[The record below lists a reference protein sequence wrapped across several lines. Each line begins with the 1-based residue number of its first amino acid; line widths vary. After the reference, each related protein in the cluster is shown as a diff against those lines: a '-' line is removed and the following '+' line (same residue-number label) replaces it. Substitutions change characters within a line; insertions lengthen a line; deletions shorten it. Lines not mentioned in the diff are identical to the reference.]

1 MSFKKPYLFSNITKN
16 QNVEKKILRWFVIL
30 TIIFSAVPVFSR
42 TLEVREGES
51 IQKAID
57 SLEKGDTVKVFPG
70 IYHEFVFVDKTH
82 FTLSGVIVNGKWP
95 VLDGLGKLNDGVI
108 GSGANFLIENFH
120 IKNYKANGV
129 MTQGA
134 GNITMRKLIV
144 ENTGIYGIYPT
155 MGTNVIVEDTV
166 SLGIADAAI
175 YIGMCHNVDVRRNE
189 VYGSVIGIEIEN
201 STNVLIEGNT
211 VYDNSAGIVAFALP
225 GLPLKKVE
233 NVIIR
238 KNFIFDNNHRNFA
251 EPGALVAGV
260 PPGIGIGVM
269 AGDEV
274 TIEGN
279 IIRRNSFAGIG
290 IGDNNLLPNS
300 KSPDPDV
307 EPNPDRNK
315 VLENVFIDNGK
326 RKWNDIISWLFYVI
340 RVIFSGNPIP
350 ESPNGGKVG
359 IFPEG
364 YDVVASGKGKD
375 NCLSSPDSVTKI
387 GTSDYGICNPI
398 DNTEKIKTMIGDPK
412 LGEAKSDARE
422 LGKQVFGAVCSGCH
436 SMTLRTVGPPIK
448 EIQEKYKK
456 DVYGVVSFASM
467 PKKVREGFIEMPSQK
482 YLGNEKLTA
491 VANYILNLKDEGA
504 KGVVK

>member
-1 MSFKKPYLFSNITKN
+1 MSFTKSFLSIQFNRNRNKFSHLWVVIGFLFFFTS
-16 QNVEKKILRWFVIL
+16 E
-30 TIIFSAVPVFSR
+30 VFSR
-42 TLEVREGES
+42 TVEVHEGES
-51 IQKAID
+51 IQKTID
-57 SLEKGDTVKVFPG
+57 SLDKGDTVKVFPG
-70 IYHEFVFVDKTH
+70 VYHEFLFVDKTH

-95 VLDGLGKLNDGVI
+95 ILDGEGKLNDGVI

-134 GNITMRKLIV
+134 GNIIMRKLIV

-155 MGTNVIVEDTV
+155 MGTNVLVEDTV

-315 VLENVFIDNGK
+315 ILSNVFIDNGV
-326 RKWNDIISWLFYVI
+326 RKWDDIVSWLFYVI
-340 RVIFSGNPIP
+340 RIVFSGNPIP

-359 IFPEG
+359 IFPDG

-375 NCLSSPDSVTKI
+375 NCLVSPDAVTKI
-387 GTSDYGICNPI
+387 GTSSYGICNPKE
-398 DNTEKIKTMIGDPK
+398 NTENIKTMIGDPRE
-412 LGEAKSDARE
+412 GEAKSDARG

-436 SMTLRTVGPPIK
+436 SMTIRTVGPPIR

-456 DVYGVVSFASM
+456 DVFGVVSFASM

-491 VANYILNLKDEGA
+491 VSNYILNLKDEGA
-504 KGVVK
+504 KGVAK

>member
-1 MSFKKPYLFSNITKN
+1 MSFKKLFLSNLSSQMRESLFHLCI
-16 QNVEKKILRWFVIL
+16 VIFL
-30 TIIFSAVPVFSR
+30 LFTFSSEIFSR
-42 TLEVREGES
+42 TIEVHEGES
-51 IQKAID
+51 IQKVID

-70 IYHEFVFVDKTH
+70 VYHEFLFVDKTH

-155 MGTNVIVEDTV
+155 MGTNVLIEDTV

-315 VLENVFIDNGK
+315 ILENVFIDNGV
-326 RKWNDIISWLFYVI
+326 RKWNDLVSWIFYVI
-340 RVIFSGNPIP
+340 RIIFSGNPIP

-359 IFPEG
+359 IFPDG

-375 NCLSSPDSVTKI
+375 NCLISPDSVTKI
-387 GTSDYGICNPI
+387 GTKDFGVCDTKDTS
-398 DNTEKIKTMIGDPK
+398 EKIKTMIGDPK
-412 LGEAKSDARE
+412 QGETKSDARE

-436 SMTLRTVGPPIK
+436 SMNIRTVGPPIK

-491 VANYILNLKDEGA
+491 VANYILNLKDEGN
-504 KGVVK
+504 KGVTK

>member
-1 MSFKKPYLFSNITKN
+1 MSFTKSFLSIQFNRNRNKFYHLWVVIGFLFFFTS
-16 QNVEKKILRWFVIL
+16 E
-30 TIIFSAVPVFSR
+30 VFSR
-42 TLEVREGES
+42 TVEVYDGES
-51 IQKAID
+51 IQKTID
-57 SLEKGDTVKVFPG
+57 SLDKGDTVKVFPG
-70 IYHEFVFVDKTH
+70 VYHEFLFVDKTH

-95 VLDGLGKLNDGVI
+95 ILDGEGKLNDGVI

-134 GNITMRKLIV
+134 GNIIMRKLIV

-155 MGTNVIVEDTV
+155 MGTNVLVEDTV

-315 VLENVFIDNGK
+315 ILENVFIDNGV
-326 RKWNDIISWLFYVI
+326 RKWNDIVSWLFYVI
-340 RVIFSGNPIP
+340 RIVFSGNPIP

-359 IFPEG
+359 IFPDG

-375 NCLSSPDSVTKI
+375 NCLVSPDAVTKI
-387 GTSDYGICNPI
+387 GTSSYGICNPKE
-398 DNTEKIKTMIGDPK
+398 NTENIKTMIGDPRE
-412 LGEAKSDARE
+412 GEAKSDARE

-436 SMTLRTVGPPIK
+436 SMTIRTVGPPIR

-456 DVYGVVSFASM
+456 DVFGVVSFASM

-491 VANYILNLKDEGA
+491 VSNYILNLKDEGA
-504 KGVVK
+504 KGVAK

>member
-1 MSFKKPYLFSNITKN
+1 MSFIKLFPSIPLSRIRENFN
-16 QNVEKKILRWFVIL
+16 HLWFVIIL
-30 TIIFSAVPVFSR
+30 VFVFTSKIDSR
-42 TLEVREGES
+42 TIEVHEGES

-70 IYHEFVFVDKTH
+70 VYHEFLFVDKTH
-82 FTLSGVIVNGKWP
+82 FTLSGVIVDGKWP
-95 VLDGLGKLNDGVI
+95 TLDGEGRLNDGVI

-120 IKNYKANGV
+120 VKNYKANGV

-134 GNITMRKLIV
+134 GNIIMRKLIV

-155 MGTNVIVEDTV
+155 MGINVLIEDTV

-274 TIEGN
+274 TIEDN

-315 VLENVFIDNGK
+315 ILENVFIDNGV
-326 RKWNDIISWLFYVI
+326 RKWNDLMSWLFYVI
-340 RVIFSGNPIP
+340 RIIFSGNPIP

-359 IFPEG
+359 IFPDG

-375 NCLSSPDSVTKI
+375 NCLIAPDSVTKI
-387 GTSDYGICNPI
+387 GTSGYGLCNPKET
-398 DNTEKIKTMIGDPK
+398 TEKIKTMIGDPK
-412 LGEAKSDARE
+412 QGEAKSDARE

-436 SMTLRTVGPPIK
+436 SMTIRTVGPPIK

-456 DVYGVVSFASM
+456 DIYGVVSFASM

-491 VANYILNLKDEGA
+491 VSNYILNLKDEGS
-504 KGVVK
+504 KGVTK

>member
-1 MSFKKPYLFSNITKN
+1 MSFTKSFLSIQFNRNRNKLSHLWVVIGFLFFFTS
-16 QNVEKKILRWFVIL
+16 E
-30 TIIFSAVPVFSR
+30 VFSR
-42 TLEVREGES
+42 TVEVHEGES
-51 IQKAID
+51 IQKTID
-57 SLEKGDTVKVFPG
+57 SLDKGDTIKVFPG
-70 IYHEFVFVDKTH
+70 VYHEFLFVDKTH

-95 VLDGLGKLNDGVI
+95 ILDGEGKLNDGVI

-134 GNITMRKLIV
+134 GNIIMRKLIV

-155 MGTNVIVEDTV
+155 MGTNVLVEDTV

-315 VLENVFIDNGK
+315 ILSNVFIDNGV
-326 RKWNDIISWLFYVI
+326 RKWDDIVSWLFYVI
-340 RVIFSGNPIP
+340 RIVFSGNPIP

-359 IFPEG
+359 IFPDG
-364 YDVVASGKGKD
+364 YDVVASGKGKE
-375 NCLSSPDSVTKI
+375 NCLVSPDAVTKI
-387 GTSDYGICNPI
+387 GTSSYGICNPKE
-398 DNTEKIKTMIGDPK
+398 NTENIKTMIGDPRE
-412 LGEAKSDARE
+412 GEAKSDARE

-436 SMTLRTVGPPIK
+436 SMTIRTVGPPIR

-456 DVYGVVSFASM
+456 DVFGVVSFASM

-491 VANYILNLKDEGA
+491 VSNYILNLKDEGA
-504 KGVVK
+504 KGVAK

>member
-1 MSFKKPYLFSNITKN
+1 MSFTKSFLSIQFNRNRNKFYHLWVVIGFLFFFTS
-16 QNVEKKILRWFVIL
+16 E
-30 TIIFSAVPVFSR
+30 VFSR
-42 TLEVREGES
+42 TVEVHEGES
-51 IQKAID
+51 IQKTID
-57 SLEKGDTVKVFPG
+57 SLDKGDTVKVFPG
-70 IYHEFVFVDKTH
+70 VYHEFLFVDKTH

-95 VLDGLGKLNDGVI
+95 ILDGEGKLNDGVI

-134 GNITMRKLIV
+134 GNIIMRKLIV

-155 MGTNVIVEDTV
+155 MGTNVLVEDTV

-315 VLENVFIDNGK
+315 ILSNVFIDNGV
-326 RKWNDIISWLFYVI
+326 RKWDDIVSWLFYVI
-340 RVIFSGNPIP
+340 RIVFSGNPIP

-359 IFPEG
+359 IFPDG

-375 NCLSSPDSVTKI
+375 NCLVSPDAVTKI
-387 GTSDYGICNPI
+387 GTSSYGICNPKE
-398 DNTEKIKTMIGDPK
+398 NTENIKTMIGDPRE
-412 LGEAKSDARE
+412 GEAKSDARE

-436 SMTLRTVGPPIK
+436 SMTIRTVGPPIR

-456 DVYGVVSFASM
+456 DVFGVVSFASM

-491 VANYILNLKDEGA
+491 VSNYILNLKDEGA
-504 KGVVK
+504 KGVAK

>member
-1 MSFKKPYLFSNITKN
+1 MSFTKSFLSIQFSRNQKNIFHLWVVTWFLF
-16 QNVEKKILRWFVIL
+16 F
-30 TIIFSAVPVFSR
+30 FSSQVFSR
-42 TLEVREGES
+42 TVEVHEGES

-70 IYHEFVFVDKTH
+70 IYHEFLFVDKTH

-95 VLDGLGKLNDGVI
+95 ILDGEGKLNDGVI

-120 IKNYKANGV
+120 VKNYKANGV

-134 GNITMRKLIV
+134 GNIIMRKLIV

-155 MGTNVIVEDTV
+155 MGTNVLVEDTV
-166 SLGIADAAI
+166 SVGIADAAI

-315 VLENVFIDNGK
+315 ILENVFIDNGF
-326 RKWNDIISWLFYVI
+326 RKWDDIVSWSFLCDQNRFLWKP
-340 RVIFSGNPIP
+340 NP
-350 ESPNGGKVG
+350 
-359 IFPEG
+359 
-364 YDVVASGKGKD
+364 
-375 NCLSSPDSVTKI
+375 
-387 GTSDYGICNPI
+387 
-398 DNTEKIKTMIGDPK
+398 
-412 LGEAKSDARE
+412 
-422 LGKQVFGAVCSGCH
+422 
-436 SMTLRTVGPPIK
+436 
-448 EIQEKYKK
+448 
-456 DVYGVVSFASM
+456 
-467 PKKVREGFIEMPSQK
+467 
-482 YLGNEKLTA
+482 
-491 VANYILNLKDEGA
+491 
-504 KGVVK
+504 

>member
-1 MSFKKPYLFSNITKN
+1 MSFKKLFKN
-16 QNVEKKILRWFVIL
+16 FYFFLNRKNTYQQIIVICFL
-30 TIIFSAVPVFSR
+30 FFLSSQIFSR
-42 TLEVREGES
+42 TVEVHEGES
-51 IQKAID
+51 IQNAID
-57 SLEKGDTVKVFPG
+57 SLEKGDIVKVFPG
-70 IYHEFVFVDKTH
+70 VYHEFLFVDKTH

-95 VLDGLGKLNDGVI
+95 ILDGEGILNDGVI
-108 GSGANFLIENFH
+108 GSGANFIIENFH

-134 GNITMRKLIV
+134 GNIIMRKLIV
-144 ENTGIYGIYPT
+144 DNTGIYGIYPT
-155 MGTNVIVEDTV
+155 MGTNILIEDTV

-238 KNFIFDNNHRNFA
+238 RNFIFDNNHRNFA

-315 VLENVFIDNGK
+315 VLENVFIDNGI
-326 RKWNDIISWLFYVI
+326 RKWDDIVSWLFYVI
-340 RVIFSGNPIP
+340 RIIFSGNPIP

-359 IFPEG
+359 IFPDG
-364 YDVVASGKGKD
+364 FDIVASGKGKD

-387 GTSDYGICNPI
+387 GTSSYGICSKTE
-398 DNTEKIKTMIGDPK
+398 NTEKVKTMIGDPK
-412 LGEAKSDARE
+412 QGEAKSDVRE

-456 DVYGVVSFASM
+456 DVYGVVTFASM

-491 VANYILNLKDEGA
+491 VSNYILNLKDEGA

>member
-1 MSFKKPYLFSNITKN
+1 MSFTKSFLSIQFNRNRNKFSHLWVVIGFLFFFTS
-16 QNVEKKILRWFVIL
+16 E
-30 TIIFSAVPVFSR
+30 VFSR
-42 TLEVREGES
+42 TVEVHEGES
-51 IQKAID
+51 IQKTID
-57 SLEKGDTVKVFPG
+57 SLDKGDTVKVFPG
-70 IYHEFVFVDKTH
+70 VYHEFLFVDKTH

-95 VLDGLGKLNDGVI
+95 ILDGEGKLNDGVI

-134 GNITMRKLIV
+134 GNIIMRKLIV

-155 MGTNVIVEDTV
+155 MGTNVLVEDTV

-315 VLENVFIDNGK
+315 ILSNVFIDNGV
-326 RKWNDIISWLFYVI
+326 RKWDDIVSWLFYVI
-340 RVIFSGNPIP
+340 RIVFSGNPIP

-359 IFPEG
+359 IFPDG

-375 NCLSSPDSVTKI
+375 NCLVSPDAVTKI
-387 GTSDYGICNPI
+387 GTSSYGICNPKE
-398 DNTEKIKTMIGDPK
+398 NTENIKTMIGDPRE
-412 LGEAKSDARE
+412 GEAKSDARE

-436 SMTLRTVGPPIK
+436 SMTIRTVGPPIR

-456 DVYGVVSFASM
+456 DVFGVVSFASM

-491 VANYILNLKDEGA
+491 VSNYILNLKDEGA
-504 KGVVK
+504 KGVAK